1 MKAPPEVLV
10 FGWYVVVGLSGG
22 VWMFRVKAG
31 WVIQMGAGQLNNA
44 PCIFQIT
51 SLKNQRLDPPQKLVV
66 WKMCLLFRVWVIF
79 RSGSILIFR
88 FHIVEV
94 GSLSHYL

>member
-1 MKAPPEVLV
+1 MNAPPEVLV

-22 VWMFRVKAG
+22 VWMFRVKPG

-51 SLKNQRLDPPQKLVV
+51 SLKNQRLDPPKKWWFGRCV
-66 WKMCLLFRVWVIF
+66 WIPSLGDFQV
-79 RSGSILIFR
+79 R
-88 FHIVEV
+88 FDINFQVP
-94 GSLSHYL
+94 YC